1 MKVLVLMGSPRL
13 NGNTAELC
21 KPFMDELKNNSTEI
35 KYIELEKINIAPCK
49 GCYAC
54 QEVSD
59 KFGCVIKDDM
69 YNIVEEIQW
78 ADVIILA
85 TPIYAWYCA
94 ASMKNVLDRHYG
106 LNKYYGSASGSL
118 WEGKSVGIIATHG
131 YEGDYATGPF
141 ETGIQRLCTHS
152 NLKYIGMYSV
162 RDEDNIASFQTEEAM
177 EGARAFAR
185 KIIEIEV
192 I

>member
-1 MKVLVLMGSPRL
+1 MNVLVLMGSPRL

-21 KPFMDELKNNSTEI
+21 KPFMDELKNNNIET
-35 KYIELEKINIAPCK
+35 KYIELEKLNIAPCK

-59 KFGCVIKDDM
+59 SFGCVLKDDM
-69 YNIVEEIQW
+69 YHIVEAIQW

-85 TPIYAWYCA
+85 TPIYAWYCTA
-94 ASMKNVLDRHYG
+94 AMKSVLDRHYG

-118 WEGKSVGIIATHG
+118 WESKSVGIIATHG

-185 KIIEIEV
+185 KVIES
-192 I
+192 